1 MNMKKINYPDSPST
15 DICIPTP
22 EQIVRKDLLQQEKD
36 IHPPPLTKRNNCSC
50 VRTCDTRDS
59 LVMATAIC
67 FYALITLLP
76 SCTSSAS
83 REKNEAEALAHVT
96 SLMKQADALQCS
108 NTDSAIRL
116 QYRALNILQPFL
128 ANDSLRTALWIK
140 LGVSYSIKGELE
152 RSDSCYAKA
161 EEVAA
166 IFPKLLVELL
176 IGRGFNQDKR
186 GHTEAAIGLY
196 EQAYTLA
203 AQAVLPDETAL
214 RRIDNNRAV
223 SYQHRAQYDSAM
235 ICLQRALLVAEKQGE
250 SKAAADALMSMG
262 NVRTRMRDDEQA
274 DSLFRLAD
282 SIYTLTND
290 VRKRIDIKNDRIITL
305 NRLGLYD
312 KALAISLEAERLADS
327 LGDTKA
333 LSVIYNNRGNIYFEW
348 KDYSRALDMTHRS
361 LEQMELT
368 GDTVGIIASLN
379 SSASIHIETKDYA
392 EAIRESM
399 RALQLSDEKH
409 VLIYLQDIYEN
420 IATACI
426 RSGDFRAG
434 VEYLEKRNALKDSV
448 FTREKYAVIEEVK
461 TRYET
466 EKQQQRL
473 QIAMLRLKKN
483 RQGIFAMAAFS
494 VLISIAFVYVY
505 TEQRRKLQ
513 QYILIARQGERV
525 EELTEQTL
533 APQCD
538 SDQSE
543 RSATGLSEEKSKEL
557 LRALR
562 DCMEE
567 RMLYKNPSLT
577 LEALAEVVGTNR
589 SYLSILI
596 NSRMKKGFTEYVNFY
611 RIREGKRLLKETD
624 CKIITISQ
632 EVGYGSPQSFYT
644 AFRNATQLTPAQ
656 YRKAIRTANE
666 AEEKAESEK

>member
-1 MNMKKINYPDSPST
+1 MQKMTDSDSPRRDPPSDSSDRT
-15 DICIPTP
+15 SSSSGGNYAL
-22 EQIVRKDLLQQEKD
+22 RLLQ
-36 IHPPPLTKRNNCSC
+36 
-50 VRTCDTRDS
+50 
-59 LVMATAIC
+59 MAALWL
-67 FYALITLLP
+67 YAAAVLLS
-76 SCTSSAS
+76 SCTHAEGKEGDADTLTLISELT
-83 REKNEAEALAHVT
+83 REAEAL
-96 SLMKQADALQCS
+96 QCS
-108 NTDSAIRL
+108 DTDSAIWLER
-116 QYRALNILQPFL
+116 RALDALQGVH
-128 ANDSLRTALWIK
+128 NDSLHTDLLIRLGYAYAIK
-140 LGVSYSIKGELE
+140 NDWE
-152 RSDSCYAKA
+152 RSDSCYAEA
-161 EEVAA
+161 EEAA
-166 IFPKLLVELL
+166 ASYPRFLVDLL
-176 IGRGFNQDKR
+176 INQSINQEKR
-186 GHTEAAIGLY
+186 GHSETALSLY
-196 EQAYTLA
+196 DRAYELA
-203 AQAVLPDETAL
+203 MQSIPPDETAL

-223 SYQHRAQYDSAM
+223 SYQKRAQYDSAM
-235 ICLQRALLVAEKQGE
+235 TCLQRAMRIAEKQGE
-250 SKAAADALMSMG
+250 SGAIADALTSMG
-262 NVRTRMRDDEQA
+262 HIREHMRDDEQA
-274 DSLFRLAD
+274 DSLFQLAD

-368 GDTVGIIASLN
+368 GDTVGIISSLN

-533 APQCD
+533 APQCN

-567 RMLYKNPSLT
+567 RMLYKKPSLT

-624 CKIITISQ
+624 SKIITISQ

-656 YRKAIRTANE
+656 YRKAMRTANE
-666 AEEKAESEK
+666 PEEKAESEK